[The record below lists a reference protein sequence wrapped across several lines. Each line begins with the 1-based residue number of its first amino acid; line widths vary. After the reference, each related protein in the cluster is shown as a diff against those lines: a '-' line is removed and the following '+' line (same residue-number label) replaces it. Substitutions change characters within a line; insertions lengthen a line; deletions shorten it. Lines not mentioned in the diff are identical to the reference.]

1 MSGYMVNVDAF
12 TTYALETAQIYVRLY
27 NWYWMPP
34 AVHKVLLHG
43 GDILRRFSLP
53 ISMFSEEAQESKNK
67 NCR

>member
-12 TTYALETAQIYVRLY
+12 TTFALETALYVRLC
-27 NWYWMPP
+27 NLHWTPP
-34 AVHKVLLHG
+34 VVHKVLLHG

-67 NCR
+67 DCR